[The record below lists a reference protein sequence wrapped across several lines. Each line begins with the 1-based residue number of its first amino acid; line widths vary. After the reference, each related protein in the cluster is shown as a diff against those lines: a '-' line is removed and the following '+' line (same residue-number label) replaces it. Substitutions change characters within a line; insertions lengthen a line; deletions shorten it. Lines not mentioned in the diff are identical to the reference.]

1 MFEKIKLTENNVYL
15 HSLMLEDHEN
25 VNRLMNSFI
34 NESKKING
42 NTSEVKVNLGKAIA
56 QFENKYNVSYCYDFN
71 LMVRKKIL
79 TDSISTDSLI

>member
-25 VNRLMNSFI
+25 VNKLMNSFI

-42 NTSEVKVNLGKAIA
+42 NTSDIKPKLERAIR
-56 QFENKYNVSYCYDFN
+56 QFENKYNISYCYDFN

-79 TDSISTDSLI
+79 KESNSAD